1 MVSVIE
7 QEMRIGAMIR
17 TMSGDVR
24 DTFRDQIYD
33 LYADENG
40 KVEGYRESCARWHWI
55 LLVYCDNPDAI
66 KEYIDMIQMYYF
78 EGKDPDKDENWRLLM
93 RRVLPYQFILKINT
107 RFTQVPRLAI
117 MDQTPLRYK
126 QDQKNRVPMFSD
138 IKW

>member
-1 MVSVIE
+1 
-7 QEMRIGAMIR
+7 
-17 TMSGDVR
+17 
-24 DTFRDQIYD
+24 
-33 LYADENG
+33 
-40 KVEGYRESCARWHWI
+40 
-55 LLVYCDNPDAI
+55 
-66 KEYIDMIQMYYF
+66 MIQMYYF

-126 QDQKNRVPMFSD
+126 QDQKKRVPMFSD